1 MIDEKTKMAIALK
14 RFSLISPIING
25 QVTNISEYI
34 SEATRLPI
42 EMPHYGTRQYA
53 PRTLSVWYS
62 DYMQG
67 GLDAL
72 KPSPRSDRGE
82 WRSLLPEMCE
92 SILDKLR
99 EFPKAPAT
107 IIYDMLLTEGAL
119 LKKDVSLATVRR
131 FIKVNRTE
139 TDEGGGTKTQMLR
152 FTKEF
157 VNQLW
162 ETDIMYGPYV
172 GTKKKQVTYLLA
184 YIDDCSRLITH
195 AEFYLTQN
203 LETLRSSFRDALL
216 RRGIPTILYTDNG
229 SIYRSQSFEYLC
241 ANVGVT
247 LLHTAIAAAHQ
258 KGKIERFF
266 RTVRLRFLSAVK
278 KEDLES
284 IDSLNKKFALWLHED
299 YQTRPHSG
307 ISGETPLGL
316 FLKQAD
322 KVQLVTD
329 LAEFNKKLLISV
341 KRTVKK
347 DATISFDNS
356 LYETDMVFAGERLE
370 VKYDPD
376 NKSGVQ
382 ELLLFREDR
391 PVGVAR
397 LVNFTDN
404 SKRKR
409 ISPAATS
416 PSTPTPHNGGSVV
429 NELHVRQKE
438 NTISYSDAMG
448 GD

>member
-34 SEATRLPI
+34 NEATRHPI
-42 EMPHYGTRQYA
+42 EMPHYGTRRYA

-62 DYMQG
+62 DYIQG
-67 GLDAL
+67 GVEAL

-82 WRSLLPEMCE
+82 WRTLLPEMCE
-92 SILDKLR
+92 SILEKIR

-107 IIYDMLLTEGAL
+107 IIYDMLLDEGAF
-119 LKKDVSLATVRR
+119 LKKDVSIATVRR
-131 FIKVNRTE
+131 FIKVNRTDTE
-139 TDEGGGTKTQMLR
+139 EGATKTQMLR

-162 ETDIMYGPYV
+162 ETDVMYGPYV
-172 GTKKKQVTYLLA
+172 GTKKKKITYLLA
-184 YIDDCSRLITH
+184 YIDDCSRLVTH
-195 AEFYLTQN
+195 AEFYLSQS
-203 LETLRSSFRDALL
+203 LESLRSSFRDAVL
-216 RRGIPTILYTDNG
+216 RRGIPSILYTDNG

-241 ANVGVT
+241 ANVGVA
-247 LLHTAIAAAHQ
+247 LLHHAVAAAHQ

-266 RTVRLRFLSAVK
+266 RTVRLRFLSVLK
-278 KEDLES
+278 QEDLES
-284 IDSLNKKFALWLHED
+284 IDSLNKKFAVWLHED
-299 YQTRPHSG
+299 YQTRPHNG
-307 ISGETPLGL
+307 ISGETPLDF

-322 KVQLVTD
+322 RIQLVTD

-356 LYETDMVFAGERLE
+356 LYETDMVFAGERLD

-382 ELLLFREDR
+382 ELLLFRENQ

-397 LVNFTDN
+397 LVNFADN

-409 ISPAATS
+409 FGSAATI
-416 PSTPTPHNGGSVV
+416 PSSSAARNVGNTTD
-429 NELHVRQKE
+429 ELHVRQKE